1 VAPSGTNTTRES
13 IASLLVWGPIDTA
26 RLLDSVAD
34 DAAGANVLFTGT
46 TRGVTAG
53 VLTTQITNR
62 LVYEAHEPLASAV
75 LARLRDEAMAT
86 YGLIGCVI
94 SHRLGEVAVGETSV
108 AIATSAPHRREAFAA
123 AEWLMERIKR
133 EAPIWKCE
141 EGADGDRTW
150 VHPDNGL
157 HPDSGLHPDIE
168 LYPASGTP
176 SAGDVQSE
184 QRAGLVDGFG
194 RVHTDLRISVTDR
207 CNLRCT
213 YCMPLDVAFKP
224 REELLSYEEIVR
236 VARVAAG
243 LGIRSIRITGG
254 EPLVRHDVADL
265 VGQLVTIPGIEEVS
279 LTTNGLLLG
288 EQAADLRRAGLHRLN
303 VSLDALN
310 EDLFEQIARR
320 QGLDRVLDGLAAAK
334 AAGFHSIRINA
345 VSIRGLTEGEIV
357 PLAEFCRRE
366 GFHLRFIEFMPLDG
380 EASWSD
386 GQVLSG
392 REVRDILTRHVGPLV
407 PTLRSDAGQPA
418 IDYVYAN
425 ADAAG
430 AAETSDA
437 GGPGGQSAQAVGV
450 GFIDP
455 VTQPFCERCDRLRLT
470 ADGQFRNCLFST
482 TEWDAR
488 QVLRTGGSDDEIA
501 RLLQDCVRV
510 KRAAHGIGT
519 PAFERPARA
528 MYQIGG

>member
-1 VAPSGTNTTRES
+1 MADSDTT
-13 IASLLVWGPIDTA
+13 IAHPPIEPLLVRGPIDATG
-26 RLLDSVAD
+26 LLASVAD

-53 VLTTQITNR
+53 VLTRR
-62 LVYEAHEPLASAV
+62 LTYEAHEPLARAV
-75 LARLRDEAMAT
+75 LARLRDEAVAA
-86 YGLIGCVI
+86 YGLTGCVI
-94 SHRLGEVAVGETSV
+94 RHRLGEVAVGETSV
-108 AIATSAPHRREAFAA
+108 AIATSAAHRREAFAA

-141 EGADGDRTW
+141 EGADGDRIW
-150 VHPDNGL
+150 VHPESVS
-157 HPDSGLHPDIE
+157 HPVGGDQPAAHP
-168 LYPASGTP
+168 A
-176 SAGDVQSE
+176 
-184 QRAGLVDGFG
+184 LVDGFG

-224 REELLSYEEIVR
+224 REELLSYEEIAR

-254 EPLVRHDVADL
+254 EPLVRSDVAVL
-265 VGQLVTIPGIEEVS
+265 VRQLVDIPGIEEVS
-279 LTTNGLLLG
+279 LTTNGVLLE

-303 VSLDALN
+303 VSLDALS
-310 EDLFEQIARR
+310 EESFERIARR
-320 QGLDRVLDGLAAAK
+320 RGLDRVLAGLAAAK
-334 AAGFHSIRINA
+334 AAGFLGIRINA
-345 VSIRGLTEGEIV
+345 VSIRGLTEDEIV
-357 PLAEFCRRE
+357 PLARFCRRE

-380 EASWSD
+380 ESAWSD
-386 GQVLSG
+386 GRVLSG
-392 REVRDILTRHVGPLV
+392 REVRDILARHLGPLV
-407 PTLRSDAGQPA
+407 ATAHADAGQPA
-418 IDYVYAN
+418 IDYTYA
-425 ADAAG
+425 
-430 AAETSDA
+430 TPDA
-437 GGPGGQSAQAVGV
+437 GDTDVAAGV

-455 VTQPFCERCDRLRLT
+455 VTQPFCDRCDRLRLT

-488 QVLRTGGSDDEIA
+488 QVLRAGGSDDEIA
-501 RLLQDCVRV
+501 RLLRDCVLA

>member
-1 VAPSGTNTTRES
+1 VATSDTNTPPAST
-13 IASLLVWGPIDTA
+13 ASLLVWEPIDTA
-26 RLLDSVAD
+26 RLLASVAN

-53 VLTTQITNR
+53 VLTTQITKR
-62 LVYEAHEPLASAV
+62 LTYEAHEPLASAV
-75 LARLRDEAMAT
+75 LARLRDEAVAQ
-86 YGLIGCVI
+86 YGLTACAII
-94 SHRLGEVAVGETSV
+94 HRLGEVAVGETSV

-123 AEWLMERIKR
+123 AEWLMEQIKR

-150 VHPDNGL
+150 VHPDSGL
-157 HPDSGLHPDIE
+157 HPESGQHPDSGPH
-168 LYPASGTP
+168 PASE
-176 SAGDVQSE
+176 SRSE
-184 QRAGLVDGFG
+184 PRPALVDSFG
-194 RVHTDLRISVTDR
+194 RIHTDLRISVTDR

-254 EPLVRHDVADL
+254 EPLVRREVAEL
-265 VGQLVTIPGIEEVS
+265 VRQLVTISGIEEVS
-279 LTTNGLLLG
+279 LTTNGLLLE

-310 EDLFEQIARR
+310 EDAFERIARR
-320 QGLDRVLDGLAAAK
+320 QGLARVLAGLAAAK
-334 AAGFHSIRINA
+334 AAGFRSIRINA

-380 EASWSD
+380 ESSWSD

-392 REVRDILTRHVGPLV
+392 REVRDMLARHFGPLV
-407 PTLRSDAGQPA
+407 PTVRSDAGQPA
-418 IDYVYAN
+418 IDYSYADHDCAN
-425 ADAAG
+425 GAMDAVG
-430 AAETSDA
+430 LPTQAA
-437 GGPGGQSAQAVGV
+437 GV

-455 VTQPFCERCDRLRLT
+455 VTQPFCDRCDRLRLT

-488 QVLRTGGSDDEIA
+488 HALRTGGSDDEIA
-501 RLLQDCVRV
+501 RLLRDCVLA